1 MARKQ
6 RTEGA
11 AKRDLV
17 KLCCFIALILAA
29 TLILVTNLL
38 RLLGVTDAGS
48 PIIGAMTLIKDI
60 ALLLGIVFSAF
71 AFARSAG
78 KGAVI
83 VFWVAVAIYVASAI
97 CGLF

>member
-29 TLILVTNLL
+29 VLILISNVLP
-38 RLLGVTDAGS
+38 LLGVEIGG
-48 PIIGAMTLIKDI
+48 PVIGALNLIKDI